1 MSPMEKAAE
10 LVEIG
15 ATALMAARPGMRR
28 MEALNTAAL
37 VLNATFPPA
46 AVLVAE
52 QAAQRA
58 WDRRTADPYGALREY
73 VDELR
78 AGEHAP

>member
-1 MSPMEKAAE
+1 MSPMDKAVE

-15 ATALMAARPGMRR
+15 ATALMAGRPR
-28 MEALNTAAL
+28 MGRTEALNTAAL

-52 QAAQRA
+52 QAAARA
-58 WDRRTADPYGALREY
+58 WDRRDDDPFGALREY

>member
-52 QAAQRA
+52 QAAARA
-58 WDRRTADPYGALREY
+58 WARRDDDPFGALREY

-78 AGEHAP
+78 AGDHFP

>member
-1 MSPMEKAAE
+1 MEKAAE

-15 ATALMAARPGMRR
+15 AAALMAARPGMRR

-37 VLNATFPPA
+37 VLNAAFPPA

-58 WDRRTADPYGALREY
+58 ADGHHDPVGALRDY

-78 AGEHAP
+78 ATT

>member
-52 QAAQRA
+52 QAAARA
-58 WDRRTADPYGALREY
+58 WDRRGDDPFGALREY

-78 AGEHAP
+78 DGDHFP